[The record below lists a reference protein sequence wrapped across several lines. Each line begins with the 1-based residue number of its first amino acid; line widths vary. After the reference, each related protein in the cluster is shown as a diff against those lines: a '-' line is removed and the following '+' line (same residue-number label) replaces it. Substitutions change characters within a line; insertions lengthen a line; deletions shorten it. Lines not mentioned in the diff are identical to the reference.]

1 MKTTPNLIDGE
12 LMIAERHMKLHG
24 SITRMYSKQYYERS
38 FIKAIGR
45 AMTRNHITKDVK
57 ISETDDDY
65 ILRVRD

>member
-12 LMIAERHMKLHG
+12 LMIVERHMKLYG
-24 SITRMYSKQYYERS
+24 SITRMYSKHSYERS
-38 FIKAIGR
+38 FILAIGR

-57 ISETDDDY
+57 TSETDDDY

>member
-12 LMIAERHMKLHG
+12 LMIVERHIKLYG
-24 SITRMYSKQYYERS
+24 FVTRMYSKQSYERS

-45 AMTRNHITKDVK
+45 TVTRNHITKDVG

-65 ILRVRD
+65 ILRVED